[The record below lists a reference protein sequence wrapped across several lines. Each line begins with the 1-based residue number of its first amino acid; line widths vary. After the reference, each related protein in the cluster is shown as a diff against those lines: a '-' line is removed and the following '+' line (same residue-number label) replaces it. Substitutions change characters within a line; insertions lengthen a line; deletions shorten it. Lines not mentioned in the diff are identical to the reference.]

1 MFRAKIKLFKDFK
14 KADEIDILKYRK
26 FRRVAF
32 FSFLV
37 LFLFF
42 IAYVFTYLF
51 IIGENMSSTIVNT
64 NFLSG
69 MFTVVGQLMLG
80 LFITNRLKDIALCK
94 YFISQYGIYS
104 NLTEKEQSKLDI
116 ESDGF
121 LNHRRTPNSSIVT
134 INPK

>member
-1 MFRAKIKLFKDFK
+1 
-14 KADEIDILKYRK
+14 
-26 FRRVAF
+26 
-32 FSFLV
+32 
-37 LFLFF
+37 
-42 IAYVFTYLF
+42 
-51 IIGENMSSTIVNT
+51 
-64 NFLSG
+64 